1 MKLALFAF
9 GTLLA
14 AFTAHLVLWRVRLPR
29 LHTATL
35 LVVFFGTLAAALTL
49 AANSPA
55 LAGYGP
61 SGPWQ
66 YLLVAT
72 FHGSLSLA
80 YIAFY
85 SAIEEDSPS
94 CQIVLS
100 IDGAGAAGRSRA
112 QLAVLLDNDRLV
124 LSKIRSMLR
133 DGMVAEEGGALK
145 LTAFGRSI
153 ARAYLLVERVFGLAR
168 GG

>member
-1 MKLALFAF
+1 MTLALFAF
-9 GTLLA
+9 GTLAA
-14 AFTAHLVLWRVRLPR
+14 AFAVHLALWRVRLPR

-35 LVVFFGTLAAALTL
+35 LVVFFGTLAASLTL
-49 AANSPA
+49 AATSPA

-61 SGPWQ
+61 RGPWQ

-100 IDGAGAAGRSRA
+100 VAGAGATGRSRA
-112 QLAVLLDNDRLV
+112 ELAALLDNDRLV

-133 DGMVAEEGGALK
+133 DGMVTQQGGTLE
-145 LTAFGRSI
+145 LTPFGTGI

>member
-1 MKLALFAF
+1 VNLALFAF
-9 GTLLA
+9 GTLA
-14 AFTAHLVLWRVRLPR
+14 VAFAVHLTLWRIRLPR
-29 LHTATL
+29 RHTATL

-49 AANSPA
+49 AAAAPA

-66 YLLVAT
+66 HLLLAT

-100 IDGAGAAGRSRA
+100 IADAGAAGRSRA
-112 QLAVLLDNDRLV
+112 ELAALLDNDRLV

-133 DGMVAEEGGALK
+133 DGMVTEKGAALE
-145 LTAFGRSI
+145 LTTFGRGI
-153 ARAYLLVERVFGLAR
+153 AGAYLLVERVFGLPR

>member
-1 MKLALFAF
+1 VRLALFAF
-9 GTLLA
+9 GTLAA
-14 AFTAHLVLWRVRLPR
+14 AFAAHLALWRIRLPR
-29 LHTATL
+29 LQTATL
-35 LVVFFGTLAAALTL
+35 LAIFFGTLAAALAL
-49 AANSPA
+49 AAFSPA

-61 SGPWQ
+61 RGPWQ

-72 FHGSLSLA
+72 FHASLALA

-100 IDGAGAAGRSRA
+100 VAAAGAAGRSRA
-112 QLAVLLDNDRLV
+112 ALAALLDNDKLV
-124 LSKIRSMLR
+124 MSKIRSMVR
-133 DGMVAEEGGALK
+133 DGMVTESGGVLAL
-145 LTAFGRSI
+145 TPFGRGI

>member
-1 MKLALFAF
+1 MFAF
-9 GTLLA
+9 GVLAA
-14 AFTAHLVLWRVRLPR
+14 AFTVHLVLWKVRMPR
-29 LHTATL
+29 LHTAAL
-35 LVVFFGTLAAALTL
+35 LVVFFGTLAVSLAL
-49 AANSPA
+49 AATFPV
-55 LAGYGP
+55 LAAYGP
-61 SGPWQ
+61 RGPWQ

-100 IDGAGAAGRSRA
+100 VDGARTEGRSRA
-112 QLAVLLDNDRLV
+112 ELAALLDNDRLV

-133 DGMVAEEGGALK
+133 DGMVTEEGGILE
-145 LTAFGRSI
+145 LTPFGRGI
-153 ARAYLLVERVFGLAR
+153 ARSYLLVERIFGLAR